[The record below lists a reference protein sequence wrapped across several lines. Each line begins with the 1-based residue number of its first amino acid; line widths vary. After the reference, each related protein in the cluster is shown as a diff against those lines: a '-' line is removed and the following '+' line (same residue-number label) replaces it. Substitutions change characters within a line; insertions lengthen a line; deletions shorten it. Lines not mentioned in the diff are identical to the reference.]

1 MIKEQQKKIEIGTVI
16 KLDTSGKQ
24 AKIIYLGIGSRG
36 TTRKEDPSL
45 AKVYWRGRVT
55 TFDKLFWN
63 FEVING
69 YN

>member
-1 MIKEQQKKIEIGTVI
+1 MPNIGDLVKFCDPRDGEITGV
-16 KLDTSGKQ
+16 
-24 AKIIYLGIGSRG
+24 AIYLGIGSRG